1 MSDGNLKGPKYLP
14 FAKMHGLGND
24 FVMVQDVDLF
34 KCFADPGGTGF
45 DKAFLTDPAA
55 RLSELAVKL
64 CDRRF
69 GIGADGL
76 IVALRTRAHGDFS
89 RSAQLAALVAV
100 LEVAPSYSYLRT
112 ELPFSWIYIN
122 SDGSSSQM
130 CGNGL
135 RCLALFMRSLGWSA
149 ANDGGVSGGDLA
161 VATSAYP
168 VALRFCQADSAGGSS
183 GGAPN
188 RISVTMAG
196 PSFNCSEIPC
206 SEIPCSEIPC
216 AEIPGDENHGAE
228 VSGAHTGKFIAGKI
242 ILDGIE
248 LKATAVGM
256 GNPHCVIFDDPL
268 LNLGR
273 YADSMRGICGG
284 NSAGFL
290 ARFPA
295 PLLELA
301 GQIQAHPLFPQGVN
315 VEFVLPLSPN
325 RVQVFVVERGCGP
338 TLACGSGA
346 MAVVAA
352 GVIEGR
358 LKHQCCVILPG
369 GELEVCW
376 SEKDNCMELI
386 GPAQFV
392 YSGQTLLDLQGI
404 SSAASDNSAPTGKTL
419 GAVV

>member
-34 KCFADPGGTGF
+34 KCFADLDGTVF

-76 IVALRTRAHGDFS
+76 IVALRTRAHSDFS
-89 RSAQLAALVAV
+89 SSEQLAALVAV
-100 LEVAPSYSYLRT
+100 LEGAPSYSYLRT
-112 ELPFSWIYIN
+112 ERPFSWIYIN

-168 VALRFCQADSAGGSS
+168 VVLRFCQADSAGSSS
-183 GGAPN
+183 GGAPD

-206 SEIPCSEIPC
+206 VEIPDT
-216 AEIPGDENHGAE
+216 EIPGDEIACGE
-228 VSGAHTGKFIAGKI
+228 ISGAHIGKFIAGKI
-242 ILDGIE
+242 SLDGIE

-256 GNPHCVIFDDPL
+256 GNPHCVIFDDPQ
-268 LNLGR
+268 LNLSR
-273 YADSMRGICGG
+273 YADFMQGICDG

-346 MAVVAA
+346 LAVVAA

-392 YSGQTLLDLQGI
+392 YSGQTLLDLQGL
-404 SSAASDNSAPTGKTL
+404 SSVASDNSAPAGKTL

>member
-1 MSDGNLKGPKYLP
+1 
-14 FAKMHGLGND
+14 
-24 FVMVQDVDLF
+24 MVQDVDLL
-34 KCFADPGGTGF
+34 KCFAGPGGTDF
-45 DKAFLTDPAA
+45 DKGFLTDPAA

-76 IVALRTRAHGDFS
+76 IVALRTRAHPDFS
-89 RSAQLAALVAV
+89 SLAQLAALVAV
-100 LEVAPSYSYLRT
+100 LEGAPSYSYLRT
-112 ELPFSWIYIN
+112 ELPFSWIYVN

-135 RCLALFMRSLGWSA
+135 RCLALFMRSLAWSA
-149 ANDGGVSGGDLA
+149 ASDGGVSGGDLA

-168 VALRFCQADSAGGSS
+168 VTLRCRPDSAGGSS

-196 PSFNCSEIPC
+196 PSFNCSD
-206 SEIPCSEIPC
+206 IPC
-216 AEIPGDENHGAE
+216 AEISCADIP
-228 VSGAHTGKFIAGKI
+228 GAHTSQFIAGKI
-242 ILDGIE
+242 VLDGIG

-256 GNPHCVIFDDPL
+256 GNPHCVIFDDPQ

-273 YADSMRGICGG
+273 YVDSMRGICDG
-284 NSAGFL
+284 NSANFL

-315 VEFVLPLSPN
+315 VEFVLPLSPS

-346 MAVVAA
+346 LAVVAA

-358 LKHQCCVILPG
+358 LKRECCVILPG
-369 GELEVCW
+369 GELEVRW

-392 YSGQTLLDLQGI
+392 YSGQTLLDLQGL
-404 SSAASDNSAPTGKTL
+404 SSAASDNSAPSGKTL